1 MNSFIKTKT
10 VNVTTNEN
18 GTFATASTGVNV
30 EKIISMRANSSYYG
44 VFFCG
49 ISCRVLS
56 VSSPGGSLLTNT
68 SLDVV
73 VYYID

>member
-49 ISCRVLS
+49 TSCRVLS
-56 VSSPGGSLLTNT
+56 VSAPGGSLLTNT